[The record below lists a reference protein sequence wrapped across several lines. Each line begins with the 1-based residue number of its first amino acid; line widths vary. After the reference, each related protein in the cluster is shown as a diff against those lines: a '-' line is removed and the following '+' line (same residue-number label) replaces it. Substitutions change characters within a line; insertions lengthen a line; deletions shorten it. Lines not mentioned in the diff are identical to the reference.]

1 MGPGEET
8 RFIDFSYAEYDF
20 GESDLPDK
28 NKFPEFLVTDFRAV
42 ADDGL
47 SDKEAIQN
55 AVYAA
60 TERKGKGFHRFYTI
74 LPLFSVVVN

>member
-1 MGPGEET
+1 
-8 RFIDFSYAEYDF
+8 
-20 GESDLPDK
+20 
-28 NKFPEFLVTDFRAV
+28 V